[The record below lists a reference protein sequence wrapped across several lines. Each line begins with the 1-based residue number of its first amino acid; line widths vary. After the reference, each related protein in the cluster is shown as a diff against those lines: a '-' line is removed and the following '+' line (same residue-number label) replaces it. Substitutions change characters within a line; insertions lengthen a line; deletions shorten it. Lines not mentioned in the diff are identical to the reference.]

1 MAAWCV
7 FSTDLPVLV
16 ACLEPVDIAPLQD
29 DIFAS
34 FDETQVMWLGA
45 GEVIEGN
52 HYFLFIFL
60 LFTVLRI
67 RRKRK
72 SLPLDEEAGVKR
84 NDAFDSG
91 GCILS

>member
-16 ACLEPVDIAPLQD
+16 ARLEPVDVTLLQN

-34 FDETQVMWLGA
+34 FDQTQVMWLGA
-45 GEVIEGN
+45 GEVIERH

-60 LFTVLRI
+60 LLTVLSI

-72 SLPLDEEAGVKR
+72 SLSLDEEAE
-84 NDAFDSG
+84 
-91 GCILS
+91 C